1 MASLIDYL
9 KKTGQYQPQPGSL
22 EDYLSRSSQMTPTPV
37 QTTQPTQPVSP
48 AGAGYTGTS
57 VVDYLKSVGQPSDFG
72 SRAALAGQYGI
83 GGYAGTAEQNVQL
96 LNALRGGVAPTSA
109 PVAPTTPTVTP
120 EAAAYREELAPGT
133 TPQRELPDL
142 SLMWEEEYQKGGWD
156 AVKEQIS
163 DLDKQ
168 IADRK
173 ADLDKAILDES
184 GKPISQWM
192 ITGRK
197 KLEVDKANADINR
210 LIEERNSM
218 ASRYN
223 QGMEEIKQKVGLYQ
237 QAISW
242 ELGGRGVQTQVI
254 QSGDRLVLINTATG
268 QAIQDLGEAPAKEYS
283 PQATP
288 TSILEYQY
296 GLGDPQYMEAWL
308 SKSSA
313 VPVGTQQVIAGKMMT
328 WDGVQWVES
337 QVQTPEISRASIK
350 SFVSKWG
357 EEEIKTALIREYG
370 EAKVKELAKAAGYKT
385 IFGVAKIDD
394 YVNSPQAIEEVVKIE
409 EKAYEGKGFTIK

>member
-1 MASLIDYL
+1 MASLTDYL
-9 KKTGQYQPQPGSL
+9 KKTGQYQPQAGSL
-22 EDYLSRSSQMTPTPV
+22 ASYLQTSQPA
-37 QTTQPTQPVSP
+37 TQPVAQPVAQPTSP

-57 VVDYLKSVGQPSDFG
+57 VVDYLKSIGQASDFG
-72 SRAALAGQYGI
+72 ARSALASQYGI
-83 GGYAGTAEQNVQL
+83 SGYAGTAEQNVQL
-96 LNALRGGVAPTSA
+96 LNALRGGVAPTPA
-109 PVAPTTPTVTP
+109 PVTPTTTP
-120 EAAAYREELAPGT
+120 EAAAYREELAPAT
-133 TPQRELPDL
+133 AQRELPDL
-142 SLMWEEEYQKGGWD
+142 SRMWEEEYQKGEWD
-156 AVKEQIS
+156 AVKGQIS

-173 ADLDKAILDES
+173 AQLDQSLLDEG

-197 KLEVDKANADINR
+197 KLEIDAANADLNR

-254 QSGDRLVLINTATG
+254 QSGDRMVLINAITG
-268 QAIQDLGEAPAKEYS
+268 QAIQDLGAAPAKEYA
-283 PQATP
+283 PQSLP
-288 TSILEYQY
+288 SSVLEYQY
-296 GLGDPQYMEAWL
+296 GLSDPQYMEYWL
-308 SKSSA
+308 GKGSA

-385 IFGVAKIDD
+385 ILGVAKIDD